1 MTPEDRIRMARG
13 GAIIQPPITVEDAE
27 ARYRAAG
34 MDPEAARV
42 IASGEARIHGDGAQ
56 GIWSESPSVESLDRV
71 RGVRSRQG
79 AIDRE
84 AQAATAEPFVGRGL
98 PVPGQAAPDG
108 SLPADRA
115 VGTQRLLAQ
124 QDQKRAETSARMA
137 DEAKSWGEWDKRQAA
152 KQKDRNTQIAAMTP
166 EEREAYA
173 DRVIGRDKYRN
184 PVIPG
189 NQNQFGISDRERT
202 VDRDRVLTQAWQRY
216 GKASGLDYEDFEA
229 AYDSALRQTGSH
241 GRATQALARLAS
253 PAKADLARKNFE
265 TGRQRAKDYNLARE
279 TGRPIGDIMF
289 QNDLANQRGN
299 PAGERAVLV
308 GQHVSRPGL
317 GLGNL
322 AGIGLKGEQDLAAVQ
337 AAGGNRNRN
346 PIERMREGASE
357 VRGAPPED
365 KIMAARTHIRGMNP
379 GGQVDI
385 QTENQGVVQ
394 MLAGD
399 AAQVALN
406 PTPTP
411 DEYRLLQQWTMAHM
425 GSGLGGS
432 TPAGRY
438 KDWCRQL
445 GVPENDWSKKVYAQV
460 SGEYGHL
467 SLLERGWN
475 RLFGPSSDVS
485 APPSAVAAPPQAGAA
500 AAPQD
505 PASPGQG

>member
-13 GAIIQPPITVEDAE
+13 GARIQPPITIEDAE

-42 IASGEARIHGDGAQ
+42 IASGEARIHGAGAQ
-56 GIWSESPSVESLDRV
+56 DIWSESPSVESLDRV
-71 RGVRSRQG
+71 RGARSRQG

-84 AQAATAEPFVGRGL
+84 AEAATAEPFVGRGL

-124 QDQKRAETSARMA
+124 QDQKRAETSGRMA
-137 DEAKSWGEWDKRQAA
+137 EEAKSLGEWDKRQAA
-152 KQKDRNTQIAAMTP
+152 KQKDRNAQIAAMSP
-166 EEREAYA
+166 GEREGFANRA
-173 DRVIGRDKYRN
+173 IQG
-184 PVIPG
+184 G
-189 NQNQFGISDRERT
+189 TQNQFGMSDRERS
-202 VDRDRVLTQAWQRY
+202 VDRKRVLTDAWKRF
-216 GKASGLDYEDFEA
+216 GKASGLGYEDFA
-229 AYDSALRQTGSH
+229 NTYDSVLRDTGSH
-241 GRATQALARLAS
+241 AKATMALNAMLE
-253 PAKADLARKNFE
+253 PVKADLARQNHE
-265 TGRQRAKDYNLARE
+265 TGRQRAKDYNLSRE

-289 QNDLANQRGN
+289 QNDLANQQGN

-346 PIERMREGASE
+346 PVERMREGAEE
-357 VRGAPPED
+357 VRGAPVED
-365 KIMAARTHIRGMNP
+365 KILAARTHIRGMNP
-379 GGQVDI
+379 NGQVDV
-385 QTENQGVVQ
+385 QAENQGVVQ
-394 MLAGD
+394 MLGQD
-399 AAQVALN
+399 AQRVVLDPNRTQA
-406 PTPTP
+406 
-411 DEYRLLQQWTMAHM
+411 DMMFLQQWTHAHS

-432 TPAGRY
+432 DVKSKY

-445 GVPENDWSKKVYAQV
+445 GVPENQQTAGMYYQLTGQNPLGMIDRFSNWM
-460 SGEYGHL
+460 
-467 SLLERGWN
+467 
-475 RLFGPSSDVS
+475 FG
-485 APPSAVAAPPQAGAA
+485 PPSAVAAPPQAGAA
-500 AAPQD
+500 AAPQA